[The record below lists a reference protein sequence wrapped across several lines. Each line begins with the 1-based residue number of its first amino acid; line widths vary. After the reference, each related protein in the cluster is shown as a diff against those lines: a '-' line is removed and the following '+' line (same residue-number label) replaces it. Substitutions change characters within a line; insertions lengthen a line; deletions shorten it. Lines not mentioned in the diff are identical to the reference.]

1 MINKAIA
8 KQLKRPTG
16 FLGKILSKFLKQ
28 MNSEIYV
35 QVIKD
40 VNAQDGDRIFEIGY
54 GHGSGILQLVKI
66 ADCVVEGI
74 DFSEVMYKDA
84 VKLNQKYID
93 KGMVSL
99 AFGEFLDYE
108 MKSSYFDK
116 VFCVNVIYFWDDL
129 QVPFLRIKESLNE
142 NGTFFIYMDSLED
155 IKNSRFTN
163 DEMFNLYD
171 IDFVL
176 KSLEDVGFQ
185 SSYYNY
191 GRGHIIM
198 AIRT

>member
-16 FLGKILSKFLKQ
+16 FLGKILSKFLKR